1 MAFYLSAVDEQLRHA
16 DDGASIGLVLCKTK
30 NSLIAE
36 YTLRNSQSPIGVSEY
51 RLAEPLPEE
60 LRKNLHTIE
69 KLEKELQEAPFF
81 ADVSYFDVPLIG
93 PTERNNGN

>member
-1 MAFYLSAVDEQLRHA
+1 M
-16 DDGASIGLVLCKTK
+16 LCKTK

-60 LRKNLHTIE
+60 LRKNLPTIE
-69 KLEKELQEAPFF
+69 KLEKELKEAPFF
-81 ADVSYFDVPLIG
+81 FDVSDDDAPSIENKKKDAKGTATDNSKETVLGTSFW
-93 PTERNNGN
+93 TS